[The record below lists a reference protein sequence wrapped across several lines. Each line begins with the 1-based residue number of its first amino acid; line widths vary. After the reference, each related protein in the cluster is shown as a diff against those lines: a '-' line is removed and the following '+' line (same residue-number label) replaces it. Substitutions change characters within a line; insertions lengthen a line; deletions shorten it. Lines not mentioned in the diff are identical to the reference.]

1 MFKRQQW
8 EYLIRMALGRAK
20 AVNEKVELFSL
31 GQRSEESNMDS
42 YMRMRTE
49 EFIATHINAPIQDGL
64 SHSLANKM
72 I

>member
-20 AVNEKVELFSL
+20 AVNEKIELFSL
-31 GQRSEESNMDS
+31 GQRSEEFNTDF

-49 EFIATHINAPIQDGL
+49 DYIANHTKAPIQDGL